1 MRTKE
6 ILKEWRSFLNESKL
20 TDVNYEKDQ
29 EVKIKICCGGCATA
43 ASVEGKFTAK
53 KDDSFSGKVV
63 APNLGNRPVSFDND
77 KSEKDSEKTDDKASP
92 GENKDTEV
100 NFVLVDIGS
109 KGEQSFPQC
118 CIDLGMKEND

>member
-6 ILKEWRSFLNESKL
+6 LLKEWRSFLNESKL
-20 TDVNYEKDQ
+20 TDVSYKKDQ

-43 ASVEGKFTAK
+43 ASVKGKFTAK
-53 KDDSFSGKVV
+53 KDDSFSGKVI
-63 APNLGNRPVSFDND
+63 APDLGNRPVRFDND
-77 KSEKDSEKTDDKASP
+77 
-92 GENKDTEV
+92 NKDTDV